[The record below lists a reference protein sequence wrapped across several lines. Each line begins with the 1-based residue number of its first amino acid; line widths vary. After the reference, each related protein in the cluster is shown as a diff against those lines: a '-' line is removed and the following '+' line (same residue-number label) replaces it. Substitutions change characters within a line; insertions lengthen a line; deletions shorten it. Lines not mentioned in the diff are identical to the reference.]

1 MRPAALIAVAL
12 ALCAGLTACGLG
24 AGATPHN
31 VALTVTDGF
40 GSRVVTQSATPKVV
54 GQETV
59 MQLLMRNATVATRYG
74 GGFVQSIDGLAGAPS
89 AAHPVDWFYYV
100 NGVEAPMGAAATT
113 LHGGDRVW
121 WDRHDWSATNS
132 VPAVV
137 GSYPAPFIDGIDG
150 KHYPV
155 TEYCATPNDDAC
167 TTVADRL
174 SADGQLVTFG
184 TLGTDEPDTLR
195 VLVGPWTALR
205 IDPAAVY
212 LQQGPGQSGVY
223 ARFPPA
229 GNALQLLD
237 ADGRVVRTVGGD
249 AGLIAADAIPMEVP
263 TWLVTGTDTAG
274 VDAAAHALDVAT
286 LHNRFAVAFA
296 AGQPVALPVG
306 GS

>member
-1 MRPAALIAVAL
+1 MRAA
-12 ALCAGLTACGLG
+12 
-24 AGATPHN
+24 
-31 VALTVTDGF
+31 
-40 GSRVVTQSATPKVV
+40 
-54 GQETV
+54 
-59 MQLLMRNATVATRYG
+59 
-74 GGFVQSIDGLAGAPS
+74 

-100 NGVEAPMGAAATT
+100 NGVQAPMGAAATT
-113 LHGGDRVW
+113 LHAGDRVW
-121 WDRHDWSATNS
+121 WDRHDWTATNS

-155 TEYCATPNDDAC
+155 TVYCATPNDDAC

-205 IDPAAVY
+205 VDPAAVY
-212 LQQGPGQSGVY
+212 LQQGPGTSGVY
-223 ARFPPA
+223 ARFPAA
-229 GNALQLLD
+229 GNALQLLG
-237 ADGRVVRTVGGD
+237 ADGQIARTVTGD

-263 TWLVTGTDTAG
+263 TWLVTGTDAAG
-274 VDAAAHALDVAT
+274 VDAAAHALDAPT
-286 LHNRFAVAFA
+286 LRNRFAVALV
-296 AGQPVALPVG
+296 AGRPVALPVG